1 MLALL
6 EERLP
11 ADLVVTDPADDRIVA
26 LDRAPIEFLAGNQ
39 WMFANAYWDSLAAFV
54 QPNSPAIDQVLE
66 ATRQLP
72 KDRSGNASTEGFVGS
87 VRSRSDRVQDH
98 LRNMFGEMTS
108 TPLRSGYDRAGWPGV
123 RIAADQAAIN
133 LADLEGPDATPAAHS
148 QHIDSSEH
156 AGELT

>member
-1 MLALL
+1 M
-6 EERLP
+6 
-11 ADLVVTDPADDRIVA
+11 
-26 LDRAPIEFLAGNQ
+26 
-39 WMFANAYWDSLAAFV
+39 
-54 QPNSPAIDQVLE
+54 
-66 ATRQLP
+66 
-72 KDRSGNASTEGFVGS
+72 

-133 LADLEGPDATPAAHS
+133 LADLEGTDAAPAAHS

-156 AGELT
+156 VGELT

>member
-87 VRSRSDRVQDH
+87 VRSRSDRVRDH
-98 LRNMFGEMTS
+98 LGNMFGEMTATSSGAAATARDGQASESRQTRQRS
-108 TPLRSGYDRAGWPGV
+108 TSPIWKGPMPLQLRTASTSIPV
-123 RIAADQAAIN
+123 STQ
-133 LADLEGPDATPAAHS
+133 ES
-148 QHIDSSEH
+148 
-156 AGELT
+156 

>member
-1 MLALL
+1 EGALRAGPDHRSLPTRRGQVAPDPPAAVLQRGPVGAGRAPPTSLGRRRSRLGPTTGRPGLAVPIRRVRLTPNRRMLALL

-72 KDRSGNASTEGFVGS
+72 K
-87 VRSRSDRVQDH
+87 
-98 LRNMFGEMTS
+98 
-108 TPLRSGYDRAGWPGV
+108 
-123 RIAADQAAIN
+123 
-133 LADLEGPDATPAAHS
+133 
-148 QHIDSSEH
+148 
-156 AGELT
+156 